1 MAENSFAIITSGM
14 GAIGALLLAYFPLKQ
29 FEKER
34 NTRKLFVGLLAVGL
48 IFLAFAL
55 PACLLIYKIF
65 SAVVLIV
72 VLFIFVCAPLWI
84 LGIQGYLIK
93 RGLGR
98 KGILIISYILVAFFI
113 VAASILL
120 ILEGLGKLT

>member
-1 MAENSFAIITSGM
+1 MAENLFAIITSGM

-29 FEKER
+29 FEEEG
-34 NTRKLFVGLLAVGL
+34 NARKLFVGLLAVGL

-55 PACLLIYKIF
+55 PACLLIYKTFGPID
-65 SAVVLIV
+65 LIV

-84 LGIQGYLIK
+84 FGIQGYLLK
-93 RGLGR
+93 SGLGR

-113 VAASILL
+113 IAMSIFL
-120 ILEGLGKLT
+120 ILARLGKLT